1 MKKLIAAAALLG
13 AATALSATAYADS
26 PYYAIIAKGFD
37 HQFWQAVKKGAEDQ
51 AKADGVTI
59 TFEGP
64 KTEAE
69 IDKQIDILNAD
80 FAKKPVGLGFA
91 ALDTKAET
99 KALQQ
104 YADSKI
110 PIVAFDSGVANDLP
124 VTTCTTDN
132 VAAAAEA
139 AKQLAKAIGDEG
151 EVADEIHDQTS
162 ATGLGRRK
170 GFEEEIAK
178 HPKIKLVDTRFANA
192 DAKAADD
199 IKAILTAHPNLK
211 GIFASNEGAANGLA
225 IAKKETGS
233 KVIGIGFDSGK
244 KQKDAIN
251 SGLLAG
257 AITQNP
263 VGIGQCAVSSLTKTL
278 KGEKLP
284 KTIDT
289 GFYYYNKDNMGDA
302 KIAAVLYD

>member
-13 AATALSATAYADS
+13 AATALSATAHADS

-104 YADSKI
+104 YADAKI

-132 VAAAAEA
+132 EAAAAEA

-263 VGIGQCAVSSLTKTL
+263 VGIGQCAVSSLTKVL

-289 GFYYYNKDNMGDA
+289 GFYYYTKDNMNDP

>member
-13 AATALSATAYADS
+13 AATALSATSHADS

-104 YADSKI
+104 YADAKI

-132 VAAAAEA
+132 EAAAAEA

-263 VGIGQCAVSSLTKTL
+263 VGIGQCAVSSLTKVL

-289 GFYYYNKDNMGDA
+289 GFYYYTKDNMSDP